1 MCKESVL
8 WQVLRTLS
16 EPFLSVPYSPENSQS
31 LLMHT
36 GEMHI
41 FLKPPLFI
49 HIWPMKNI
57 FI

>member
-31 LLMHT
+31 LNAHWRNAHFPQATSLHT
-36 GEMHI
+36 HLAHI
-41 FLKPPLFI
+41 FI
-49 HIWPMKNI
+49 
-57 FI
+57 